1 MKKLTI
7 RFISLLIAASAV
19 VSQGFADAKN
29 QKNQQN
35 DSVQAPSD
43 MADVQ
48 KNMTLIMAEQ
58 DFNLNPHIASYSSE
72 AQILENLYEGVFS
85 YDPKTL
91 EPVPALAESYKISRN
106 KKRWTLTIRA
116 DAKFST
122 GEKITAA
129 RIRQAWLDLLKTPGA
144 PYASLLDCITN
155 ANEFRNGKCK
165 DSDVGIIARDDKTL
179 VVNLVTPTSHLSRI
193 LCHHAFAAYMNTN
206 PQAYSGAYAL
216 SSKTGDTFVLERNKN
231 YWDAKNV
238 RITKITIISSSD
250 LTENTWK
257 FNTGEADWVSNMVS
271 TQLLLNKNSMQ
282 ISAIFGTEYIFFSC
296 KNSPCTDADFRNAL
310 IAAVPWDKLRAG
322 ILIPATN
329 FIYPLSGY
337 PLVEG
342 LSDTSIEDAKE
353 LMAEARAKLKIPKN
367 QKIKLTFGIAESS
380 ERQKMF
386 VETLKAAWA
395 PLGVELVPSVTTED
409 RYISSIP
416 GWNADIFTYSWI
428 GDFADPLAFLELF
441 RDGST
446 LNVSN
451 WKNEKYTECLNK
463 AAEETDVQAHYKLLS
478 QAEQILLDDGEVL
491 PVAHSVS
498 LHAIDVNCV
507 GGWYSNPLDIHPY
520 KYLYFKKNPPLP
532 LQTIVLAK

>member
-7 RFISLLIAASAV
+7 RFVSFLFAASAAV
-19 VSQGFADAKN
+19 WQLSAAPKG
-29 QKNQQN
+29 QQDN
-35 DSVQAPSD
+35 AAPTPPD
-43 MADVQ
+43 MAEFQ
-48 KNMTLIMAEQ
+48 KNMTIIMAEQ
-58 DFNLNPHIASYSSE
+58 DFNLNPHTASYSSE
-72 AQILENLYEGVFS
+72 AQLLENLYEGVFA

-91 EPVPALAESYKISRN
+91 EPVPALAEKFKISRN
-106 KKRWTLTIRA
+106 KKRWTLTIR
-116 DAKFST
+116 DGAKFST

-129 RIRQAWLDLLKTPGA
+129 KIRQSWIDLLKTPGA

-155 ANEFRNGKCK
+155 AKEFRNGKCK
-165 DSDVGIIARDDKTL
+165 DADVGIIARDDKTL
-179 VVNLVTPTSHLSRI
+179 VINLVTPTSHLSRI
-193 LCHHAFAAYMNTN
+193 LCHHAFCAYMNTN
-206 PQAYSGAYAL
+206 PKAFSGSYAL
-216 SSKTGDTFVLERNKN
+216 VSSTDSTLVFERNKN

-238 RITKITIISSSD
+238 RIPRITIISSSD
-250 LTENTWK
+250 IKENTWK
-257 FNTGEADWVSNMVS
+257 FNTGDADWVSNMVS
-271 TQLLLNKNSMQ
+271 TPILLNKNSMQ
-282 ISAIFGTEYIFFSC
+282 VSAVFGTEYIFFSC
-296 KNSPCTDADFRNAL
+296 KNAPCTDADFRNAL
-310 IAAVPWDKLRAG
+310 VAAVPWDKLREG
-322 ILIPATN
+322 LLIPATN

-337 PLVEG
+337 PIVEG
-342 LSDTSIEDAKE
+342 LSDTSLDDAKE

-367 QKIKLTFGIAESS
+367 QKIKLTFGIAETS

-451 WKNEKYTECLNK
+451 WKNSKFTECLDK
-463 AAEETDVQAHYKLLS
+463 AAEETDGQIHYKLLA

-491 PVAHSVS
+491 PVGHSVS
-498 LHAIDVNCV
+498 LHAIDLNCV
-507 GGWYSNPLDIHPY
+507 GGWYPNPLDIHPY
-520 KYLYFKKNPPLP
+520 KYMYFKKNPPLP
-532 LQTIVLAK
+532 LHTIVLAE